1 MRFEKC
7 WFRSSVGL
15 EQQLKSV
22 ELLLEQLTIK
32 SPVSGIVGQKYYENG
47 EYVKENEKILT
58 LIDTSSVDA
67 VIYIQEKDIVNF
79 SIGTQVNIEIPSL
92 NKNVKSTISEI
103 SLNYY
108 QANLNYAWAKYMKN
122 GTLPVNLLV
131 GWSQTAVNN
140 KVEAMFSFAYASEYA
155 VLANC
160 QRKITE

>member
-1 MRFEKC
+1 M
-7 WFRSSVGL
+7 
-15 EQQLKSV
+15 
-22 ELLLEQLTIK
+22 
-32 SPVSGIVGQKYYENG
+32 SGYAEAYGYDEMSRN
-47 EYVKENEKILT
+47 
-58 LIDTSSVDA
+58 
-67 VIYIQEKDIVNF
+67 
-79 SIGTQVNIEIPSL
+79 
-92 NKNVKSTISEI
+92 

-160 QRKITE
+160 QRKVTE